1 MRGTS
6 VLVVVAALLAL
17 AGCGGSSGKAQGT
30 PRHVHGAPSSS
41 VVHAPGAHERASSR
55 ERAVLA
61 RLRALGLPV
70 YCGARHGHLVALT
83 FDDGPGPYTHF
94 ALKEL
99 RQAHARATFFLVARS
114 IQRFPDWP
122 RRELSLAA
130 LGDHTATHPDL
141 LLLPPA
147 RVTQEIALGAEAVRH
162 AAGGPVL
169 LFRPP
174 YGARSSR
181 IDEEVRR
188 QQMVEVL
195 WSIDSG
201 DSNALRPQNYAAIA
215 RNVRRSIQPGSIVL
229 FHENRGQTIRAL
241 RSILPTLARRH
252 LQAVTVPQLLA
263 QDPPSQRQLRRGL
276 LGCGSGSL
284 SGRKSVPGTGG

>member
-6 VLVVVAALLAL
+6 VLVVVAVLVAF

-30 PRHVHGAPSSS
+30 PRHVHGAPSGSA
-41 VVHAPGAHERASSR
+41 VHANGALQRAGSR

-61 RLRALGLPV
+61 RLGALGLPV

-99 RQAHARATFFLVARS
+99 
-114 IQRFPDWP
+114 PDWP
-122 RRELSLAA
+122 RRERSLAA

-174 YGARSSR
+174 YGARSPLV
-181 IDEEVRR
+181 DQAVRR
-188 QQMVEVL
+188 QGMVEVL

-252 LQAVTVPQLLA
+252 LQPVTVPQLLA
-263 QDPPSQRQLRRGL
+263 QDPPSPGQLRRGL
-276 LGCGSGSL
+276 LGCGSP
-284 SGRKSVPGTGG
+284 SGGKSVSGTGG